1 MYQIMTQSTLNLYNV
16 KYQLDLQKVGGKKRD
31 EEIKEQHGFLAPD
44 NHLQL
49 IVDQNIL
56 KGKKYYVFQ

>member
-16 KYQLDLQKVGGKKRD
+16 KYQLYLQKVGGGGID
-31 EEIKEQHGFLAPD
+31 EEIKEQHGLLAPD

-56 KGKKYYVFQ
+56 KGMKYYVFQ

>member
-1 MYQIMTQSTLNLYNV
+1 MLNISYISKKL
-16 KYQLDLQKVGGKKRD
+16 GGGID
-31 EEIKEQHGFLAPD
+31 EEIKEQHGLLAPD

-56 KGKKYYVFQ
+56 KGMKYYVFQ

>member
-1 MYQIMTQSTLNLYNV
+1 MLNISYISKKL
-16 KYQLDLQKVGGKKRD
+16 GGGGRD
-31 EEIKEQHGFLAPD
+31 EEIKEQHGLLAPD

-56 KGKKYYVFQ
+56 KGMKYYVFQ